1 MPYLIR
7 PPDDI
12 KTENNIKS
20 WKRHALTDLL
30 QILKL
35 WYAMID
41 LIARVYQLL
50 IEIHT
55 QPWLFGS
62 VCSSEPPPLNHLAI

>member
-35 WYAMID
+35 WYAMIN
-41 LIARVYQLL
+41 LSWKYALL
-50 IEIHT
+50 IKLR
-55 QPWLFGS
+55 LF
-62 VCSSEPPPLNHLAI
+62 I